1 MNLHK
6 QTSESRVIPMHAQH
20 PIGGAIIDEQGREI
34 PITEQMIQRACREL
48 ENSRSTLAKRG

>member
-6 QTSESRVIPMHAQH
+6 QTSESRVIPMHTQH

-34 PITEQMIQRACREL
+34 PIT
-48 ENSRSTLAKRG
+48 